1 MEDPQ
6 ANQTRLL
13 TSGDD
18 LDRDAGALADSAD
31 DLATVRS
38 FAERARGDGPDSRV
52 VASAKRSVSAERR
65 QQALDD
71 FLAEASGGEHALS
84 RTDGVPLLMERF
96 ERIVG
101 QGLGDLETNGV
112 RAHVDGRQHFEPA
125 LGRHRLQCTGVGL
138 KVMNFGRLLGSRF
151 L

>member
-1 MEDPQ
+1 MEDAQ
-6 ANQTRLL
+6 ANQTRFL

-18 LDRDAGALADSAD
+18 LDGDAGALADPAD

-38 FAERARGDGPDSRV
+38 FAERARGDGADSRV
-52 VASAKRSVSAERR
+52 VAPAKRSVSAKRR

-71 FLAEASGGEHALS
+71 FLVEASGGEYALS
-84 RTDGVPLLMERF
+84 RTDGVTLLMERF

-112 RAHVDGRQHFEPA
+112 RTDVDGRQHFEPA
-125 LGRHRLQCTGVGL
+125 LGRHRLQCTGASL
-138 KVMNFGRLLGSRF
+138 KVMNFGRLLAIRF